1 MLNLIL
7 RIFPGMSVR
16 VPVSNVSM
24 IDLTVT
30 FERPCASLA
39 EMLAS
44 LKAGAKE
51 DELRGVLQVCDTELV
66 SSDFLGRTETAIVD
80 SNACFLLNDKMA
92 KVVAWYDNETAYS
105 SKALDLARYMHSVD
119 SA

>member
-1 MLNLIL
+1 
-7 RIFPGMSVR
+7 MSVR

-30 FERPCASLA
+30 LTNPCDSLSTLLSTLREASL
-39 EMLAS
+39 S
-44 LKAGAKE
+44 R
-51 DELRGVLQVCDTELV
+51 DLRGVLHVCEKELV

-80 SNACFLLNDKMA
+80 AHACHLLGARTA

-105 SKALDLARYMHSVD
+105 SKALDMARWMNVID
-119 SA
+119 RQ

>member
-1 MLNLIL
+1 
-7 RIFPGMSVR
+7 
-16 VPVSNVSM
+16 M

-30 FERPCASLA
+30 FDRPCVSLN
-39 EMLAS
+39 S
-44 LKAGAKE
+44 LLETLRSGAKE
-51 DELRGVLQVCDTELV
+51 EELQGVLHVCDTELV

-80 SNACFLLNDKMA
+80 SHACFLLNDKMA

-105 SKALDLARYMHSVD
+105 SKALDLAKYMHSED